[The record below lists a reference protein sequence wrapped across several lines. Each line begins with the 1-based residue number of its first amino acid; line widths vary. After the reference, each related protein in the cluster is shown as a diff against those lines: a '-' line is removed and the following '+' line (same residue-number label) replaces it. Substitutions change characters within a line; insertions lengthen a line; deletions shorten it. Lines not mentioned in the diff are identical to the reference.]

1 MRKVKLNTT
10 KATKATKAKAAKKAV
25 NDKAAKKAIIAKKA
39 NEENCSLGYAK
50 LLVTIE
56 TLEAKAD
63 KTQHE
68 YARLANCRHKVESKT
83 ISKVFKTLKDA
94 YKADP
99 NASDNAKLLRAD
111 IIGILGRSKFPDF
124 NSFIAPVKGQ
134 DKKYSV
140 WIGLLMLKPFNKA
153 AKQKTRAKRQDAKL
167 AKAA

>member
-83 ISKVFKTLKDA
+83 ISKVFKTLKD
-94 YKADP
+94 
-99 NASDNAKLLRAD
+99 
-111 IIGILGRSKFPDF
+111 
-124 NSFIAPVKGQ
+124 V
-134 DKKYSV
+134 
-140 WIGLLMLKPFNKA
+140 NKA